1 MVLWVF
7 HRTPAQEKRLLQIQ
21 GNGRRLTISFSR
33 QHTLTIACHER
44 KLTLLRYH
52 NRQPWPR
59 HISAAAFAPSP
70 TYKVHTPQL
79 TNPYVWYLIPHHTW
93 TTQTR
98 SNSFNPP
105 YSSIPDARS
114 ETSTEQCLHR
124 LHRDT
129 LCHRDISLIVRHWLL
144 AQRAVRMLVVHS
156 SHKYLC

>member
-59 HISAAAFAPSP
+59 HISAAALRSVPHIQGPYATVDEPLRLVLNSPS
-70 TYKVHTPQL
+70 HMDHA
-79 TNPYVWYLIPHHTW
+79 N
-93 TTQTR
+93 
-98 SNSFNPP
+98 
-105 YSSIPDARS
+105 
-114 ETSTEQCLHR
+114 
-124 LHRDT
+124 T
-129 LCHRDISLIVRHWLL
+129 LELL
-144 AQRAVRMLVVHS
+144 
-156 SHKYLC
+156 